1 LPIVKID
8 STTSEKVLHGELLD
22 NNLFEEKNLTIM
34 EYNKQIAALY
44 TPFNENYFKPEKVL
58 I

>member
-1 LPIVKID
+1 
-8 STTSEKVLHGELLD
+8 LLD